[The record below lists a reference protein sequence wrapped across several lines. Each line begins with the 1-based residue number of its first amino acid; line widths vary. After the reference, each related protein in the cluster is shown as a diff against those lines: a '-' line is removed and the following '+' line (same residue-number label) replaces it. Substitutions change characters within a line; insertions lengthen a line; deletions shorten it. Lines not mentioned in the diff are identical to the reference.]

1 MLQRPKEL
9 GKNHPPQSRRTQKN
23 ERITPGA
30 HAGPSRNLARN
41 CSPPAPLPGRGFWG
55 GAASRGPQKKRS
67 PLVSSLHSSGAEDSR
82 PDGTDR
88 KSTRLN
94 SSHGYISYA
103 VFCLKKKKQS

>member
-1 MLQRPKEL
+1 MTIVNTIRKLLVVIAVINAPKPKEL

-41 CSPPAPLPGRGFWG
+41 CSLPAPLPGRGFWG

-67 PLVSSLHSSGAEDSR
+67 PLGKLRALLRSG
-82 PDGTDR
+82 
-88 KSTRLN
+88 RLQ
-94 SSHGYISYA
+94 A
-103 VFCLKKKKQS
+103 